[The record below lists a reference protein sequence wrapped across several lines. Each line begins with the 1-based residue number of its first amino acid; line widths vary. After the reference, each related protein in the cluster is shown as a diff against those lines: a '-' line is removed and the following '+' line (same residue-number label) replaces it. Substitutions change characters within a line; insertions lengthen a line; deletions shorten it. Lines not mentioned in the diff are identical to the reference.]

1 MFAIITYDIP
11 TDQDGK
17 KRYSKIHKLCGRCG
31 FWVNNS
37 VFEFDMDYTSFLR
50 LKHNIEQIIDSGED
64 SVRIYIIRD
73 SAENPRPTKSLGDEC
88 AATGLFRY
96 PSMER
101 MQLYI

>member
-1 MFAIITYDIP
+1 MD
-11 TDQDGK
+11 
-17 KRYSKIHKLCGRCG
+17 KLKQAMQSED
-31 FWVNNS
+31 FWI
-37 VFEFDMDYTSFLR
+37 ELADTSFG
-50 LKHNIEQIIDSGED
+50 KIILHGKNTNSIACNEYYEVSREINTDGD
-64 SVRIYIIRD
+64 FAIIRD

>member
-1 MFAIITYDIP
+1 MQMILNYWKDIKG
-11 TDQDGK
+11 D
-17 KRYSKIHKLCGRCG
+17 
-31 FWVNNS
+31 
-37 VFEFDMDYTSFLR
+37 
-50 LKHNIEQIIDSGED
+50 
-64 SVRIYIIRD
+64 IIRD

>member
-1 MFAIITYDIP
+1 MSKHLTIGGDLKQAVGLGGVINMNDSEFIT
-11 TDQDGK
+11 
-17 KRYSKIHKLCGRCG
+17 
-31 FWVNNS
+31 
-37 VFEFDMDYTSFLR
+37 M
-50 LKHNIEQIIDSGED
+50 
-64 SVRIYIIRD
+64 IIRD

>member
-1 MFAIITYDIP
+1 M
-11 TDQDGK
+11 
-17 KRYSKIHKLCGRCG
+17 KR
-31 FWVNNS
+31 
-37 VFEFDMDYTSFLR
+37 
-50 LKHNIEQIIDSGED
+50 
-64 SVRIYIIRD
+64 IIRD